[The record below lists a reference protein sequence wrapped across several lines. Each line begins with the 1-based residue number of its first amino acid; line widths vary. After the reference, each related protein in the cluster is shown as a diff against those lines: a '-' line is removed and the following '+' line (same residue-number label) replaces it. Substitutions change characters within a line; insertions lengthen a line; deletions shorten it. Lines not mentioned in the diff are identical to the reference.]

1 MTLSLSQS
9 ILDAQRQAIPVP
21 KPRCSACQRI
31 GLPILLLRTAYA
43 PSPKTLSTRNL
54 PNYNGVAGIPM
65 HSEQL
70 RILRQGYVYVLLD
83 QRVWH
88 AYQVTPEGA
97 LRQFPAFQP
106 PPQAGKPLSTACRQ
120 EHHDVIASFINI
132 NTLLYS
138 TAWIAFANDPWP
150 KPVLDQYKHAIAN
163 NDPELTSRFLAL
175 DLKAAREAP
184 GSVGRAM
191 HADRLQL
198 DEVLEYAVPST
209 GPFTSVH
216 GFYPRLER
224 LAATRTY
231 IAALIQREELADGV
245 LALTVPDPVGMVQE
259 CNAQRLAWAQAL
271 QAWRAEPQRHFE
283 HFTSL
288 ALLGI
293 RELNATLAAGE
304 AATEVEREAREVER
318 WNSSPLLAAKAPLPA
333 VDVEAQ
339 LPRRIERKQQ
349 EARERFEERYD
360 EGARSAFARA
370 YETELH
376 NRQQLIDQLATL
388 YAELYAAPAFQ
399 RIAYNDY
406 SAIDWRSAE
415 YFVGMMSS
423 CLYGGPSET
432 QPQDGAAL
440 GASQRLWQQELE
452 NPDSLLYQALVAKH
466 QGLLRQLLEA
476 LTSQDLSKVYDTI
489 KGLTTSYEG
498 QQLMVKPVRDAIGQ
512 LLAATANAGNTL
524 HQHLSAGAR
533 QMIGYVH
540 SAALLRFAGQ
550 HMTQLVVPLR
560 AGEYL
565 KLLNEG
571 LQARTDALLGQLDQA
586 FRKPAAHKVNAMLL
600 SGAIT
605 AAVSGKH
612 GKVVELV
619 LWTMES
625 AEDLQARLQHLQASA
640 GTGAGEALRSVRI
653 GADSLQYQA
662 AHSLRLLSLSAEQT
676 RALAREAMGNLRSGL
691 SGLGPGRAD
700 LMLSLGGL
708 WFQQDSLRR
717 NHDALNATPG
727 NAEAEALAAVWSS
740 SIGVLGLSIE
750 ATGKAIEILR
760 PARVGVTAG
769 STLMQGTQ
777 LVRYGGAIAAVA
789 GIADGTNY
797 LLAAQ
802 RTASQGDSSSRTS
815 YYIAGALSLSSAF
828 VGMST
833 LVLGTAFLGPV
844 GIALVLALSAYTF
857 ATIAKKSESSPLEIW
872 ARQSRWGLPASHREW
887 QVAEDND
894 NAIGALNAALLGI
907 TAHASI
913 DITFKETHPPKTI
926 EPFVTLRDSFSV
938 PLETRLNY
946 TITIPNFTHGQ
957 ARYEWTLVIY
967 SPGRNTVPTV
977 YSGDSDKAKNELH
990 ESTGTPEDSSLRG
1003 KPLRIEGSTPTADFK
1018 TIDAFELTVCYWP
1031 DKDDSTN
1038 LARLVKKQDKLDVRN

>member
-1 MTLSLSQS
+1 
-9 ILDAQRQAIPVP
+9 
-21 KPRCSACQRI
+21 
-31 GLPILLLRTAYA
+31 
-43 PSPKTLSTRNL
+43 
-54 PNYNGVAGIPM
+54 
-65 HSEQL
+65 
-70 RILRQGYVYVLLD
+70 
-83 QRVWH
+83 
-88 AYQVTPEGA
+88 
-97 LRQFPAFQP
+97 
-106 PPQAGKPLSTACRQ
+106 
-120 EHHDVIASFINI
+120 
-132 NTLLYS
+132 
-138 TAWIAFANDPWP
+138 
-150 KPVLDQYKHAIAN
+150 
-163 NDPELTSRFLAL
+163 
-175 DLKAAREAP
+175 
-184 GSVGRAM
+184 
-191 HADRLQL
+191 
-198 DEVLEYAVPST
+198 
-209 GPFTSVH
+209 
-216 GFYPRLER
+216 
-224 LAATRTY
+224 
-231 IAALIQREELADGV
+231 
-245 LALTVPDPVGMVQE
+245 
-259 CNAQRLAWAQAL
+259 
-271 QAWRAEPQRHFE
+271 
-283 HFTSL
+283 
-288 ALLGI
+288 
-293 RELNATLAAGE
+293 
-304 AATEVEREAREVER
+304 
-318 WNSSPLLAAKAPLPA
+318 
-333 VDVEAQ
+333 
-339 LPRRIERKQQ
+339 
-349 EARERFEERYD
+349 
-360 EGARSAFARA
+360 
-370 YETELH
+370 
-376 NRQQLIDQLATL
+376 
-388 YAELYAAPAFQ
+388 
-399 RIAYNDY
+399 
-406 SAIDWRSAE
+406 
-415 YFVGMMSS
+415 
-423 CLYGGPSET
+423 
-432 QPQDGAAL
+432 
-440 GASQRLWQQELE
+440 
-452 NPDSLLYQALVAKH
+452 
-466 QGLLRQLLEA
+466 
-476 LTSQDLSKVYDTI
+476 
-489 KGLTTSYEG
+489 
-498 QQLMVKPVRDAIGQ
+498 
-512 LLAATANAGNTL
+512 
-524 HQHLSAGAR
+524 
-533 QMIGYVH
+533 
-540 SAALLRFAGQ
+540 
-550 HMTQLVVPLR
+550 
-560 AGEYL
+560 
-565 KLLNEG
+565 
-571 LQARTDALLGQLDQA
+571 
-586 FRKPAAHKVNAMLL
+586 
-600 SGAIT
+600 
-605 AAVSGKH
+605 
-612 GKVVELV
+612 
-619 LWTMES
+619 
-625 AEDLQARLQHLQASA
+625 
-640 GTGAGEALRSVRI
+640 
-653 GADSLQYQA
+653 
-662 AHSLRLLSLSAEQT
+662 
-676 RALAREAMGNLRSGL
+676 
-691 SGLGPGRAD
+691 
-700 LMLSLGGL
+700 

-717 NHDALNATPG
+717 NHDALIAIPG

>member
-21 KPRCSACQRI
+21 SPRCAACQRS

-43 PSPKTLSTRNL
+43 PTPKTLSTRNL

-65 HSEQL
+65 SREQL

-106 PPQAGKPLSTACRQ
+106 PRQAGKPLSTACRQ

-132 NTLLYS
+132 DTQLYS

-150 KPVLDQYKHAIAN
+150 KPVLDQYKRAIA
-163 NDPELTSRFLAL
+163 DHHPELTRRFLEL

-184 GSVGRAM
+184 ASVGRVL
-191 HADRLQL
+191 HQDRLQL
-198 DEVLEYAVPST
+198 DEVLEYAVPTT

-224 LAATRTY
+224 LSATRTY
-231 IAALIQREELADGV
+231 LGALIQREELADGI
-245 LALTVPDPVGMVQE
+245 LALTLPDPVGMVQE
-259 CNAQRLAWAQAL
+259 CNAQRLAWVQAL

-283 HFTSL
+283 HFTSQ

-293 RELNATLAAGE
+293 HELHDSMAAGE
-304 AATEVEREAREVER
+304 AAAEVEREAREVER
-318 WNSSPLLAAKAPLPA
+318 WNSSPLLAAKALRPT
-333 VDVEAQ
+333 VDVESQ
-339 LPRRIERKQQ
+339 LPPRIERKEREAQQ
-349 EARERFEERYD
+349 RFEERYD
-360 EGARSAFARA
+360 EGARSAFASA

-388 YAELYAAPAFQ
+388 YAEHYAAPAFQ
-399 RIAYNDY
+399 RIAYHDY

-415 YFVGMMSS
+415 HFVRMMGT
-423 CLYGGPSET
+423 CLYGGPSE
-432 QPQDGAAL
+432 PLPLDGAAL
-440 GASQRLWQQELE
+440 GASQRLWQEELE

-466 QGLLRQLLEA
+466 QGLLQHLLEA
-476 LTSQDLSKVYDTI
+476 LTSQDLSKVYDTV
-489 KGLTTSYEG
+489 KGLITSDEG
-498 QQLMVKPVRDAIGQ
+498 QHLMVKPVHDAIGQ

-524 HQHLSAGAR
+524 HRHLSVNAR

-586 FRKPAAHKVNAMLL
+586 FRKPAARKVNAMLL

-619 LWTMES
+619 LWTLES

-640 GTGAGEALRSVRI
+640 GTGVDEALRSVRI
-653 GADSLQYQA
+653 GADSLQYRA

-691 SGLGPGRAD
+691 SGLGPGQAG

-708 WFQQDSLRR
+708 WFQQDSLRK
-717 NHDALNATPG
+717 NHDALTATPG
-727 NAEAEALAAVWSS
+727 NAQDEALAAVWSS

-760 PARVGVTAG
+760 PARVAVTAG

-789 GIADGTNY
+789 GIADGANY

-802 RTASQGDSSSRTS
+802 RTELQSDSTSSNAYYAAGFLAITS
-815 YYIAGALSLSSAF
+815 GVAG
-828 VGMST
+828 VST
-833 LVLGTAFLGPV
+833 LYFGTAFLGPV
-844 GIALVLALSAYTF
+844 GLAVISALMAYTF
-857 ATIAKKSESSPLEIW
+857 ATFAKKNESSPLEIW
-872 ARQSRWGLPASHREW
+872 ARKSRWGFPDSNREW
-887 QVAEDND
+887 QTADESD

-907 TAHASI
+907 TARASI
-913 DITFKETHPPKTI
+913 DITFKETHSPKTI
-926 EPFVTLRDSFSV
+926 EPFVTLRDSFSI

-946 TITIPNFTHGQ
+946 TITIPNFIHEQ

-977 YSGDSDKAKNELH
+977 YSGDSDKARAELY
-990 ESTGTPEDSSLRG
+990 ESTGSPEDSSNRG
-1003 KPLRIEGSTPTADFK
+1003 NPLKIEGSLPTADFN
-1018 TIDAFELTVCYWP
+1018 TIDAFELTVIYWP
-1031 DKDDSTN
+1031 DKNDTTN
-1038 LARLVKKQDKLDVRN
+1038 FARLVKKHDKLDVRR